1 MGAEVVDSRHSRE
14 MSIDREKI
22 LRQLAHVHNQVAEGD
37 RSVARHRQA
46 VAELERNGHDAS
58 LARKML
64 AYAEH
69 VQKMNLAERQR
80 LEQILGEK
88 IDERE
93 KIEG

>member
-1 MGAEVVDSRHSRE
+1 MP
-14 MSIDREKI
+14 IDREKI
-22 LRQLAHVHNQVAEGD
+22 LKQRARVHNQAAEGD
-37 RSVARHRQA
+37 GSLARHRNA
-46 VAELERNGHDAS
+46 VAELERDGQDAS

-69 VQKMNLAERQR
+69 VQKMNSAERQR
-80 LEQILGEK
+80 LEQILSEK